1 MEDTKAELSEKN
13 NVKLIEKVKNS
24 FKNFFKKNLKMKLL
38 VGYLTIN
45 LMYLLIGSYIF
56 TTGKIINSFHY
67 KEFSYGLKYLFIA
80 NVIVFLVI
88 LIHKWRKK
96 DLKCV
101 KKPIYLGILL
111 CIVFGIISTI
121 FAFDRNIALEGCWGR
136 YEGLFSILYYLT
148 LMLLSTF
155 VSKKYKKFIVNII
168 LVCGLVQVLYSICQV
183 FNLFNVKQVFHN
195 KELWILGLTKNP
207 NFFGTYM
214 LLCLSYSLGLVIDS
228 KKIKSCIIYGLLSFL
243 FMFGLL
249 TCNTASAAVGLIF
262 VLIYIFIYCLK
273 NKFYEKFLTVFVI
286 VLSITCLTVC
296 IKKTTLVNDV
306 IKIGKEAT
314 EVAKGNFDDSF
325 GTKRM
330 FIWKETLKIV
340 PNHLWHGVGIDSF
353 HKAFNGS
360 FLVRFVGTKGKIY
373 DKAHNEYL
381 QTLVTQGIFALVSYL
396 FVYGYI
402 VFKGTKNAFKNKQI
416 YLVLP
421 VIGYL
426 VQAFFNISTIEVAP
440 IFYMAL
446 GLGYEKTIKSEE
458 QL

>member
-1 MEDTKAELSEKN
+1 M
-13 NVKLIEKVKNS
+13 
-24 FKNFFKKNLKMKLL
+24 
-38 VGYLTIN
+38 
-45 LMYLLIGSYIF
+45 
-56 TTGKIINSFHY
+56 
-67 KEFSYGLKYLFIA
+67 
-80 NVIVFLVI
+80 
-88 LIHKWRKK
+88 
-96 DLKCV
+96 
-101 KKPIYLGILL
+101 
-111 CIVFGIISTI
+111 
-121 FAFDRNIALEGCWGR
+121 
-136 YEGLFSILYYLT
+136 
-148 LMLLSTF
+148 
-155 VSKKYKKFIVNII
+155 
-168 LVCGLVQVLYSICQV
+168 
-183 FNLFNVKQVFHN
+183 
-195 KELWILGLTKNP
+195 
-207 NFFGTYM
+207 
-214 LLCLSYSLGLVIDS
+214 
-228 KKIKSCIIYGLLSFL
+228 
-243 FMFGLL
+243 
-249 TCNTASAAVGLIF
+249 
-262 VLIYIFIYCLK
+262 
-273 NKFYEKFLTVFVI
+273 FVI